1 MTFEAEQTAG
11 FTYDGADLPATTGKP
26 YTRSTQPL
34 TFNTTNFLTAP
45 KIVLSDVNEFYR
57 AADNQ
62 QVSGGQAP
70 TNWKESFTGKFTLT
84 STDPAVSP
92 LVDLSSLNMQLGQY
106 RIDNP
111 SRDTRLPTT
120 LPAVGTAA
128 TGSILNVDY
137 EAVTVNNTTIAF
149 DGIAES
155 LISTTPDLFTSI
167 TPGQYI
173 VVSGSSVAGNNSTS
187 TGVRVVDVSQDGTIL
202 YLDANFTTQAAGQ
215 SISIYQIRDFIDER
229 CLVGSTA
236 ASKYVV
242 RRINL
247 ENPASSIKL
256 LADANVPSEASFEIY
271 YKVGNANSDLEGQV
285 WNKYLPTLNIVRE
298 DDRNIFSEIEI
309 DITDT
314 DAAGNPLDL
323 PEFTAFTIKI
333 VMLTTNG
340 ARVPRF
346 KNLRLIAH
354 A

>member
-1 MTFEAEQTAG
+1 M
-11 FTYDGADLPATTGKP
+11 
-26 YTRSTQPL
+26 
-34 TFNTTNFLTAP
+34 TFNTTNFLTEP
-45 KIVLSDVNEFYR
+45 KIILSDANEYYR

-70 TNWKESFTGKFTLT
+70 TNWKESFVGKFTM
-84 STDPAVSP
+84 STTDSAISP
-92 LVDLSSLNMQLGQY
+92 LVDLSTLNLQLGQY

-111 SRDTRLPTT
+111 SRETRLPTT
-120 LPAVGTAA
+120 LPVIGTAA
-128 TGSILNVDY
+128 TGTILSVDY
-137 EAVTVNNTTIAF
+137 EAITVNNTTIAF

-155 LISTTPDLFTSI
+155 LITTTPDLFTGI

-187 TGVRVVDVSQDGTIL
+187 TGVRVIDISQDGTIL

-215 SISIYQIRDFIDER
+215 SISVYQIRDFIDER

-256 LADANVPSEASFEIY
+256 LADANIPSEANFEIY
-271 YKVGNANSDLEGQV
+271 YKLGNANSDLEGQV
-285 WNKYLPTLNIVRE
+285 WTKFTRPFNINKE
-298 DDRNIFSEIEI
+298 DDRNIFSEIEL
-309 DITDT
+309 DITDV
-314 DAAGNPLDL
+314 DGNGNPLDL

-333 VMLTTNG
+333 VMLSTNG